1 MDGPLVFGILVALA
15 TMVAFV
21 GLWRFTNFV
30 DPVEAR
36 MKEYGMNADT
46 SIVSVDGQEFAA
58 QKSTWSVLSRL
69 LNRLTFGPRL
79 AADLTKADLP
89 LTVAEF
95 VILIFALG
103 SVGFLVGSWRLGALG
118 GLIFGII
125 LGYAPLIYLRRAQK
139 QRQKAFTAQ
148 LSDVLTL
155 LVGALK
161 AGYGLTQAL
170 QVPAEQLAPPA
181 SQEFSKVIRAIGLG
195 VSVQQA
201 LRDMVD
207 RIGTEDAELVVTAIN
222 VQHEVG
228 GNLAETLATIAETIR
243 DRIRIQREIGVLT
256 AEERM
261 TGYILAGLPVVLA
274 LVLFTL
280 NPEFMSAL
288 LAPGWIR
295 ILPVVAVLMQLAGL
309 WVIQKIISIEV

>member
-1 MDGPLVFGILVALA
+1 MDGPLVFASLVAFA
-15 TMVAFV
+15 TMIAFI
-21 GLWRFTNFV
+21 GLWRFAAFE

-36 MKEYGMNADT
+36 MKEYGLDGKASVVSADT
-46 SIVSVDGQEFAA
+46 YEHAPRKNIR
-58 QKSTWSVLSRL
+58 SRL
-69 LNRLTFGPRL
+69 GHLINRLTFGPRL
-79 AADLTKADLP
+79 AEGLARADIP

-95 VILIFALG
+95 VILTLG
-103 SVGFLVGSWRLGALG
+103 LGVVGFIIGMWRLGPIG
-118 GLIFGII
+118 GLG
-125 LGYAPLIYLRRAQK
+125 LGAIATYLPVLYIRRAQK
-139 QRQKAFTAQ
+139 QRQRAFTAQ

-170 QVPAEQLAPPA
+170 QVPANQLAPPA
-181 SQEFSKVIRAIGLG
+181 SQEFAKVTRAIGLG
-195 VSVQQA
+195 LPVQQA
-201 LRDMVD
+201 LHDMAE
-207 RIGTEDAELVVTAIN
+207 RMGTDDAELVVTAIN

-261 TGYILAGLPVVLA
+261 TGYVLAGLPLVLA
-274 LVLFTL
+274 IVLFVI

-288 LAPGWIR
+288 LEPGWIR

-309 WVIQKIISIEV
+309 WVIRRIISIEI